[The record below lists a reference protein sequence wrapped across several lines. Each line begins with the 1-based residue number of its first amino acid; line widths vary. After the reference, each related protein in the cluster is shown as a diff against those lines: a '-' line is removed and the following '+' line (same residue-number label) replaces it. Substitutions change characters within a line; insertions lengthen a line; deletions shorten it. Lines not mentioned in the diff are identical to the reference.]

1 MTKKILVLHTETTGL
16 HENESES
23 VSKKNLYTFARLV
36 KLSYH
41 INTYDGNF
49 ENVVPTISRIIK
61 PHTININNST
71 KYHNITQDDAIAN
84 GIDIY
89 TVLNEFISHLKI
101 CHVIVS
107 HNINFH
113 LKTILAEAVRF
124 NIVIDVS
131 KYTIIDTN
139 TFFHNYDINTK
150 EFSQGNITLDGLAK
164 KLKIKITTDKLE
176 LINLVFTKLYKQ
188 YEDYVKKS

>member
-23 VSKKNLYTFARLV
+23 ISKKNLYTFARLV

-49 ENVVPTISRIIK
+49 KNVVPTISHIIK

-71 KYHNITQDDAIAN
+71 KYHNITQDHAIAN
-84 GIDIY
+84 GVDIY
-89 TVLNEFISHLKI
+89 TVLNEFISHLKT

-176 LINLVFTKLYKQ
+176 LINSVFIKLYKQ